1 MCSDILAHRSN
12 QKLFGVNDLNTCYA
26 EQISLFQLMECYLAR
41 IRKIEIKNF
50 RAIRELTWI
59 PSPGIN
65 CLIGP
70 GDIGKTTILEAI
82 DLCLGAR
89 RSIAVNDTD
98 FHLIDIGSP
107 ISITLT
113 LGDLEDCFKNIENY
127 GLYMQ
132 SFDPSSGEV
141 IEEPRKG
148 SETVINL
155 NLTIGDDLEPEWALI
170 SERSIAQG
178 VSRNIAW
185 KDRALIAPMRLGNYE
200 NSNFSWS
207 KGSVLN
213 KISDQKIEAGDL
225 LAQVARGARDSFG
238 VYTEGQLSTS
248 LNIVLRAAKELGVEI
263 GGSAKAMLDV
273 RSVSFSNGAISLHSE
288 QGVPLRNLGTGSSRL
303 LIAGLNQ
310 KSANASQMVLIDEVE
325 HGLEPHR
332 LTRLLNAIGA
342 KNKDPGSQV
351 FLTTHSPV
359 ALRELR
365 GDQLYVVRRNQ
376 EKHLLTPVGL
386 SDEMQGAI
394 RSNPESFLAST
405 VIVCEGASE
414 VGFIRGMDECR
425 SSNGEL
431 SLSARGVA
439 YVDAKGGSPEDCLR
453 KGMVYQDLGYK
464 VIAFLD
470 ADISISDEALEAF
483 TNTGGVLVTWSNGR
497 CIEDELFTSLPV
509 GAIDRLISYAIE
521 FLDRNTIDNHIR
533 YISKNEISLSDVE
546 KYRVDNGFYSD
557 ELRALLAKAAN
568 KRGNQGWFKSISSME
583 TIASNVVFP
592 FMSEAHP
599 DLVDVTNKL
608 FTEAH
613 G

>member
-1 MCSDILAHRSN
+1 M
-12 QKLFGVNDLNTCYA
+12 
-26 EQISLFQLMECYLAR
+26 AR
-41 IRKIEIKNF
+41 IRKIEIENF
-50 RAIRELTWI
+50 RTIHRLKWL

-70 GDIGKTTILEAI
+70 GDVGKSTILDAI

-89 RSIAVNDTD
+89 RSIALSDAD
-98 FHLIDIGSP
+98 FYLLDISNP

-113 LGDLEDCFKNIENY
+113 LGELDQCFKSIENY
-127 GLYMQ
+127 GLYLQ
-132 SFDPSSGEV
+132 SFDPKSGEV
-141 IEEPRKG
+141 LEEPQKG
-148 SETVINL
+148 CETVLSL
-155 NLTIGDDLEPEWALI
+155 NLTIREDLEPEWALV
-170 SERSIAQG
+170 SERSITQG

-185 KDRALIAPMRLGNYE
+185 KDRALIAPMRLGNYD

-225 LAQVARGARDSFG
+225 LAQVARDARNSFG
-238 VYTEGQLSTS
+238 AYTEGQLSTS
-248 LNIVLRAAKELGVEI
+248 LEVVLKAARELGVEI
-263 GGSAKAMLDV
+263 GDSAKAMLDV
-273 RSVSFSNGAISLHSE
+273 RSVSFTNGAISLHSG
-288 QGVPLRNLGTGSSRL
+288 QGIPLRNLGTGSSRL

-310 KSANASQMVLIDEVE
+310 NSTRKSQVVLIDEVE

-332 LTRLLNAIGA
+332 LTRLLDAIGA
-342 KNKDPGSQV
+342 KSQDPESQA

-376 EKHLLTPVGL
+376 EGHLLSPVGL

-425 SSNGEL
+425 SASGKL
-431 SLSARGVA
+431 SLRARGVT
-439 YVDAKGGSPEDCLR
+439 YVDAKGGSPGDCLQ
-453 KGMVYQDLGYK
+453 KGMVYQALGYK

-470 ADISISDEALEAF
+470 SDIPIDEQLLEAF
-483 TNTGGVLVTWSNGR
+483 TSSSGELVSWRNMR
-497 CIEDELFTSLPV
+497 CIEDELFSSLPDEAV
-509 GAIDRLISYAIE
+509 DALISHAIDLFER
-521 FLDRNTIDNHIR
+521 DTINNHILKV
-533 YISKNEISLSDVE
+533 SENKISLNYIQ
-546 KYRVDNGFYSD
+546 KYRADNGSYGD
-557 ELRALLAKAAN
+557 ELRSVLAKAAS
-568 KRGNQGWFKSISSME
+568 KGGKKGWFKTVSNME
-583 TIASNVVFP
+583 SAVRNVVFP
-592 FMSEAHP
+592 FIDEAHS
-599 DLVDVTNKL
+599 DLVDVTNEL
-608 FTEAH
+608 FTKAH